1 MIKTTAVATKTTAA
15 TNWASDALQ
24 TQLNGKNLH
33 EAFASGLLTNDDKA
47 SFGTMTSK
55 YGNGDTYNRLVL
67 RTKEADVCLSRSLQ
81 EKIEKGEVEITEEV
95 ISSLVFKKDISG
107 DNYGNH
113 AYFVLQLPGSG
124 VERTFTAVDSF
135 AAVVA

>member
-1 MIKTTAVATKTTAA
+1 M
-15 TNWASDALQ
+15 Q

-33 EAFASGLLTNDDKA
+33 EAFTSGLLTNDDTA

-55 YGNGDTYNRLVL
+55 YGNGDTYERLVL
-67 RTKEADVCLSRSLQ
+67 KTKEADICLSRSLQ
-81 EKIEKGEVEITEEV
+81 NKIESGEVVVNEEV
-95 ISSLVFKKDISG
+95 ISSLTFKKDVS
-107 DNYGNH
+107 DAAHGNH

-135 AAVVA
+135 AAVVV